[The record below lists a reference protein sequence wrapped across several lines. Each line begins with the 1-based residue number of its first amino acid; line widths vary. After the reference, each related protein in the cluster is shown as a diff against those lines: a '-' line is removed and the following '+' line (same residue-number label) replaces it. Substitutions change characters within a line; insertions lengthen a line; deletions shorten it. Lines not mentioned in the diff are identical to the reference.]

1 MEQRE
6 LNRSLPRASVSQ
18 FNLAD
23 LRTPIVENFL
33 SMLPTG
39 HEKALKSAFYNVL
52 ALVLS
57 SFVILAFWT
66 VYCILEPFFKPLLW
80 ALLVGTVLHPFKA
93 NLSGWTGNWS
103 VTILRFFNHLLL
115 S

>member
-1 MEQRE
+1 MDR
-6 LNRSLPRASVSQ
+6 RPLPRSSIS
-18 FNLAD
+18 LAD
-23 LRTPIVENFL
+23 LRTPIVENIL
-33 SMLPTG
+33 NMLPIG

-57 SFVILAFWT
+57 TFVILAFWT

-93 NLSGWTGNWS
+93 NLSAWTRAWS
-103 VTILRFFNHLLL
+103 VVIYICKTAQNLIF
-115 S
+115 